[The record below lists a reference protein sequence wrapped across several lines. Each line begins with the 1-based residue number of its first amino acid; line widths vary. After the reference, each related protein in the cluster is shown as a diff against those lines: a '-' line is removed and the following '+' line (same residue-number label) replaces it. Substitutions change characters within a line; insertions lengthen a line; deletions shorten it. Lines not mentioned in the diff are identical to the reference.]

1 MVGDS
6 WQNPERRANDKLI
19 LETCSSEHELPW
31 FNWMMNYSQ
40 FMQGIWVRRVRIQWI
55 KKNGK
60 YIKIPVL
67 EKHYCQFKNIFLN
80 EINFENWMII
90 YCSNKGQTVPKK
102 IHQMLGSTKGNI
114 RIRTVLIKLKCV
126 CVSVNIKEKAQRAI
140 SLMKTSQS
148 TWSTSLVQW

>member
-60 YIKIPVL
+60 YIKILDSRKALIVNSRMYFWTRSTL
-67 EKHYCQFKNIFLN
+67 IRDDHLLLQQ
-80 EINFENWMII
+80 MTD
-90 YCSNKGQTVPKK
+90 STKK
-102 IHQMLGSTKGNI
+102 IHQMLGSTKGTI
-114 RIRTVLIKLKCV
+114 RIRSASILTQMCLCFCKYK
-126 CVSVNIKEKAQRAI
+126 KDQRAI
-140 SLMKTSQS
+140 SLMKSSQI